1 MLRLPNNHKL
11 TLIKRET
18 GLFENVVMREFPP
31 TGKLGSGG
39 GGAPAFLLASSHP
52 EEGRNEQVSVLF
64 VYFTIFFFFLKLG
77 ILFVSIWLS
86 WWCKNTVENCLKTSR
101 ELLVAGVSC
110 KRSPI
115 ALGNRGLR
123 QSHFSF
129 ESKFYFVSLGTR
141 CSYLLTSNKTASE
154 TVCFCI

>member
-64 VYFTIFFFFLKLG
+64 VYFTIFFFLKAGYFICFHLA
-77 ILFVSIWLS
+77 
-86 WWCKNTVENCLKTSR
+86 
-101 ELLVAGVSC
+101 ELMMQKYG
-110 KRSPI
+110 
-115 ALGNRGLR
+115 
-123 QSHFSF
+123 
-129 ESKFYFVSLGTR
+129 
-141 CSYLLTSNKTASE
+141 
-154 TVCFCI
+154 

>member
-52 EEGRNEQVSVLF
+52 EEGRNEQ
-64 VYFTIFFFFLKLG
+64 YPARG
-77 ILFVSIWLS
+77 
-86 WWCKNTVENCLKTSR
+86 
-101 ELLVAGVSC
+101 
-110 KRSPI
+110 
-115 ALGNRGLR
+115 RGLR
-123 QSHFSF
+123 GHTLPAGLVLPRPTRAPCARGLWGLPLDARFGEDAQGARKGGSSPRFLRITRIQYCLEPGGLGNS
-129 ESKFYFVSLGTR
+129 ESLQVPD
-141 CSYLLTSNKTASE
+141 TASTSE
-154 TVCFCI
+154 RFSCSEH